1 MGIEELSELDI
12 LHGIFT
18 TIFVV
23 ISLLVGIRILLKYF
37 EHKRMELVGVGIAWM
52 GIATPWMGNSLAFL
66 LYVLVDYELELFP
79 YLFMENVFIPLAIV
93 CWIYAFSTL
102 VYPRSVR
109 KMTVI
114 FGIICVIYE
123 IYLIIALIIN
133 PEIIGTWSEEGR
145 FDASHNMIPDIF
157 KVFGIF
163 TVLITGII
171 FARNSMRSEDPSIQ
185 WKGRFF
191 LIAIISFAVGAF
203 LDAILTFT
211 PLELVIV
218 RLLLISSAIE
228 YYLGFFLPDPIANRL
243 IKQD

>member
-23 ISLLVGIRILLKYF
+23 ISLLVGLRILLKYF
-37 EHKRMELVGVGIAWM
+37 EHKRTELVAVGIAWM
-52 GIATPWMGNSLAFL
+52 GMSTPWIGNSLAFL
-66 LYVLVDYELELFP
+66 FYILADYKLELFP
-79 YLFMENVFIPLAIV
+79 YLFMENVFIPLAII
-93 CWIYAFSTL
+93 CWIYAWSTL
-102 VYPRSVR
+102 VYPRSVK

-123 IYLIIALIIN
+123 IYLLTALIIN

-145 FDASHNMIPDIF
+145 FDASHTMIPSIF

-163 TVLITGII
+163 VVLITGII
-171 FARNSMRSEDPSIQ
+171 FARKSMVSEDPSVQ

-191 LIAIISFAVGAF
+191 LIAIVSFAVGAF
-203 LDAILTFT
+203 LDAVLTFT
-211 PLELVIV
+211 PLELVLV
-218 RLLLISSAIE
+218 RILLISSAIE